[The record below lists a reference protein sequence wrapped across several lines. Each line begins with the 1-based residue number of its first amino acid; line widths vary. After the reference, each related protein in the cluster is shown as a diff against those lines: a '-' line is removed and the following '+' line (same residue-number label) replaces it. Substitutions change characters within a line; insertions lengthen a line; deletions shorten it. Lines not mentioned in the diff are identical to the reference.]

1 MQRGLLAF
9 IARAEVPTDS
19 AGKARWELV
28 ETLKEGRRLL
38 GGRRTSL
45 GFRSTTWG
53 GRGAS
58 TLPRFNGDC
67 DGRVPRNLTALPFSS
82 VPKAKAAPIKP
93 MVGAPASCH

>member
-9 IARAEVPTDS
+9 IARAEVPTDG

-28 ETLKEGRRLL
+28 ETLKEGRRLW

-53 GRGAS
+53 GRGAATFQRRLRWQGS
-58 TLPRFNGDC
+58 NKSDC
-67 DGRVPRNLTALPFSS
+67 SPLQLGSQS
-82 VPKAKAAPIKP
+82 
-93 MVGAPASCH
+93 